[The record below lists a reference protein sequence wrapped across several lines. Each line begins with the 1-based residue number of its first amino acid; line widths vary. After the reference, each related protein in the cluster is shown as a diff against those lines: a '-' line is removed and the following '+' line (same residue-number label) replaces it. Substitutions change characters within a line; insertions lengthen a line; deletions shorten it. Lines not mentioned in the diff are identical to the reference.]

1 MNNMNSYFNEIMKIF
16 FLKNTMLGISILSVL
31 SCSSDLDFNQGNDL
45 ALEPVLVANLATFD
59 IPAHQ
64 FVSGGIEQPQFVDVP
79 NFDLF
84 KDSFFKNNLLKVEF
98 FFEINNTINRD
109 YVIDLV
115 LLDADDIP
123 LYSIS
128 IPVPAYTGVENLVKK
143 TEPFES
149 SNLPLLTS
157 TRKMSFT
164 ITMLS
169 PGPILSE
176 NSLGSLKL
184 RSITTGYFSIKW
196 EN

>member
-1 MNNMNSYFNEIMKIF
+1 MNNMNSYFNEIMKRF
-16 FLKNTMLGISILSVL
+16 FLKYTMLGISILSVL

-45 ALEPVLVANLATFD
+45 ALEPVIVANLATFD

-115 LLDADDIP
+115 LLDAYDIP

-184 RSITTGYFSIKW
+184 RSITTGYFSIK
-196 EN
+196 

>member
-1 MNNMNSYFNEIMKIF
+1 MNNMNSYFNEIMKRF
-16 FLKNTMLGISILSVL
+16 FLKYTMLGMSILSVL

-45 ALEPVLVANLATFD
+45 ALEPVIVANLATFD

-115 LLDADDIP
+115 LLDAYDIP

-184 RSITTGYFSIKW
+184 RSITTGYFSIK
-196 EN
+196 

>member
-1 MNNMNSYFNEIMKIF
+1 MENRNMNFYFNGIMKRF
-16 FLKNTMLGISILSVL
+16 FLKYTMLGISILSVL
-31 SCSSDLDFNQGNDL
+31 SCSSDLDFNQGNNL
-45 ALEPVLVANLATFD
+45 ALEPVIVANLATFD

-109 YVIDLV
+109 YIIDLV

-128 IPVPAYTGVENLVKK
+128 IPVPAYTGVEKLVKM
-143 TEPFES
+143 TELFES
-149 SNLPLLTS
+149 NLDVLTS

-164 ITMLS
+164 ISMLS

-176 NSLGSLKL
+176 SSLGSLKL
-184 RSITTGYFSIKW
+184 RSSTTGYFSIK
-196 EN
+196 

>member
-1 MNNMNSYFNEIMKIF
+1 MNSYFNEIMKRF
-16 FLKNTMLGISILSVL
+16 FLKYTMLGISILSVL

-45 ALEPVLVANLATFD
+45 ALEPVIVANLATFD

-184 RSITTGYFSIKW
+184 RSSTIGYFSIK
-196 EN
+196 

>member
-1 MNNMNSYFNEIMKIF
+1 MNNMNSYFNEIMKRF
-16 FLKNTMLGISILSVL
+16 FLKYTMLGISILSVL

-45 ALEPVLVANLATFD
+45 ALEPVIVANLATFD

-64 FVSGGIEQPQFVDVP
+64 FVSGGIEQPQFVDVL

-115 LLDADDIP
+115 LLDVDDIP

-176 NSLGSLKL
+176 NSLGILKL
-184 RSITTGYFSIKW
+184 RSSTTGYFSIK
-196 EN
+196 

>member
-1 MNNMNSYFNEIMKIF
+1 MKMNNMNSYFNEIMKRF
-16 FLKNTMLGISILSVL
+16 FLKYTMLGISILSVL
-31 SCSSDLDFNQGNDL
+31 SCSSDLDFNQGNNL
-45 ALEPVLVANLATFD
+45 ALEPVIVANLAAFD

-109 YVIDLV
+109 YIIDLV

-123 LYSIS
+123 LDSIS
-128 IPVPAYTGVENLVKK
+128 ILVPAYTGVENPVSYP
-143 TEPFES
+143 EPFES
-149 SNLPLLTS
+149 SNLPVLTS

-184 RSITTGYFSIKW
+184 RSSTTGYFSIK
-196 EN
+196 

>member
-1 MNNMNSYFNEIMKIF
+1 MNSYFNGIMKRF
-16 FLKNTMLGISILSVL
+16 FLKYTMLGISILSVL
-31 SCSSDLDFNQGNDL
+31 SCSSDIDFNQGNDL
-45 ALEPVLVANLATFD
+45 ALEPVIVANLATFD

-109 YVIDLV
+109 FVIDLV
-115 LLDADDIP
+115 LLDINDSELHRI
-123 LYSIS
+123 I
-128 IPVPAYTGVENLVKK
+128 IPVPAYTGVENLVPYS
-143 TEPFES
+143 EPFDS

-184 RSITTGYFSIKW
+184 RSSTTGYFSIK
-196 EN
+196 

>member
-1 MNNMNSYFNEIMKIF
+1 MNSYFNEIMKRF
-16 FLKNTMLGISILSVL
+16 FLKYTMLGISILSVL

-45 ALEPVLVANLATFD
+45 ALEPVIVANLATFD

-64 FVSGGIEQPQFVDVP
+64 FVSGGIEQPQFVDVL

-115 LLDADDIP
+115 LLDVDDIP

-176 NSLGSLKL
+176 NSLGILKL
-184 RSITTGYFSIKW
+184 RSSTTGYFSIK
-196 EN
+196 

>member
-1 MNNMNSYFNEIMKIF
+1 MKMNNMNSYFNEIMKRF
-16 FLKNTMLGISILSVL
+16 FLKYTMLGISILSVL

-45 ALEPVLVANLATFD
+45 ALEPVIVANLATFD

-184 RSITTGYFSIKW
+184 RSSTTGYFSIK
-196 EN
+196 

>member
-1 MNNMNSYFNEIMKIF
+1 MNNMNSYFNEIMKRF
-16 FLKNTMLGISILSVL
+16 FLKYTMLGISILSVL

-45 ALEPVLVANLATFD
+45 ALEPVIVANLATFD

-184 RSITTGYFSIKW
+184 RSITTGYFSIK
-196 EN
+196 

>member
-1 MNNMNSYFNEIMKIF
+1 MKKKNMDSYFKEMMKGF
-16 FLKNTMLGISILSVL
+16 FLKYAILGIVILSVF

-45 ALEPVLVANLATFD
+45 ALEPVIVANLATFD
-59 IPAHQ
+59 IPAQQ
-64 FVSGGIEQPQFVDVP
+64 FLSGGIEKPQLVDMP

-115 LLDADDIP
+115 LLDANDSALDN
-123 LYSIS
+123 IS
-128 IPVPAYTGVENLVKK
+128 IPVSGYTGVSNLVKK
-143 TEPFES
+143 TVTYS
-149 SNLPLLTS
+149 SANLSILTS
-157 TRKMSFT
+157 IRKMSFT

-176 NSLGSLKL
+176 SSLGSIKL
-184 RSITTGYFSIKW
+184 RSTTTGYFSIK
-196 EN
+196 